1 MASPS
6 AHLGRDPFA
15 PAPGKTRRPWLWAAI
30 ATPALLWTALYAG
43 AAQPLRGLV
52 AQRASTALDRDVT
65 IGGPL
70 RVLVTP
76 FSIYVTAG
84 DVRIANPRWAMDD
97 ALLTARRATV
107 RLATFDLLIGRSGI
121 RALDVRGGTLDLE
134 RSRYGGRVNWAVG
147 KSGTLFD
154 PAALR
159 QLDADDLTVRYR
171 DFGAD
176 TDMRLIAS
184 TAGRGGIAFAGRGKA
199 GERAFTL
206 EGEARSGAEQPARIA
221 LAARTGGVAL
231 RLAGEA
237 ETPLQLAR
245 ARLTASARGPDFA
258 ELAALA
264 GIGLPAMPG
273 YALTAQLSHA
283 PQGWHFARIEGR
295 IGGTD
300 LAGKLTLDRR
310 HPRPRIVAQL
320 ASRTLDAA
328 DGMALFGLRRDPAP
342 IAMPEAGLDLA
353 ARLLPEAAIAPAAL
367 RRFDAVVTY
376 TAERV
381 TGTPHDP
388 AHLSATLALVN
399 GVLTLSPASVDLA
412 GGFVSSDIVVD
423 ARRAP
428 ALARYD
434 IRLSPT
440 PMGRL
445 LAGWGIA
452 PAGTDATTRGRI
464 QLAGRGNTL
473 RETLANASGRMALVI
488 PEGIVRTRRASLSG
502 LDVANL
508 NAALFNAPPFG
519 ASQVNCGLIA
529 FTVRDGI
536 ATADPILIDTDG
548 NALSGEGRI
557 DLRDETVDLRL
568 SADGKRFAFRGQPAR
583 VRVSGSLAD
592 PLVSREPVAWFH
604 PADLFGLR
612 LSLPR
617 LGALFSFIDPG
628 DAPDMA
634 CGPVLRGEPAAAQQ
648 AQPRELAGLR

>member
-1 MASPS
+1 MTRVSP
-6 AHLGRDPFA
+6 HIGPGTA
-15 PAPGKTRRPWLWAAI
+15 PTHARTTHRPWLWAAI
-30 ATPALLWTALYAG
+30 VTPALLWTALYAG
-43 AAQPLRGLV
+43 AASPLRGLV
-52 AQRASTALDRDVT
+52 AERAGAALERNVT

-84 DVRIANPRWAMDD
+84 DVRIANSRWAMDD
-97 ALLTARRATV
+97 ALLAARQATV

-147 KSGTLFD
+147 KPGTLFD

-159 QLDADDLTVRYR
+159 QLDADDLAVRYR

-184 TAGRGGIAFAGRGKA
+184 TAGWGGIAFAGRGKA

-206 EGEARSGAEQPARIA
+206 EGEAQSGAERPARIA
-221 LAARTGGVAL
+221 IAARTGGVAL

-237 ETPLQLAR
+237 EGPLQLAR
-245 ARLTASARGPDFA
+245 ARLTASVHGPDFA

-300 LAGKLTLDRR
+300 LSGKLTLDRR
-310 HPRPRIVAQL
+310 HPRPRVVAQL

-342 IAMPEAGLDLA
+342 IAMPEAGLNLT
-353 ARLLPEAAIAPAAL
+353 ARLLPDAAIAPAAL
-367 RRFDAVVTY
+367 RRFDAVISY

-428 ALARYD
+428 ALVRSD

-445 LAGWGIA
+445 LAGWGVA
-452 PAGTDATTRGRI
+452 PAGTDATARGRL
-464 QLAGRGNTL
+464 QLSGRGNTL
-473 RETLANASGRMALVI
+473 REALADASGRMALVI
-488 PEGIVRTRRASLSG
+488 PEGTVRTQRASLSG

-557 DLRDETVDLRL
+557 DLRNETVDLHL

-583 VRVSGSLAD
+583 VRVSGPLAD

-634 CGPVLRGEPAAAQQ
+634 CGPILRGETAAAQQ
-648 AQPRELAGLR
+648 QQPRELAGLR

>member
-1 MASPS
+1 MHARTT
-6 AHLGRDPFA
+6 H
-15 PAPGKTRRPWLWAAI
+15 RPWLWAAI
-30 ATPALLWTALYAG
+30 ATPVLIWAALYAG

-52 AQRASTALDRDVT
+52 AQRASAALDRAVT

-76 FSIYVTAG
+76 FSIYLTAG
-84 DVRIANPRWAMDD
+84 DVRVANPRWAMDD
-97 ALLTARRATV
+97 ALLTARQATV

-134 RSRYGGRVNWAVG
+134 RSRYGGRFNWALG
-147 KSGTLFD
+147 KPGTLFD

-176 TDMRLIAS
+176 TDMHLIAS
-184 TAGRGGIAFAGRGKA
+184 TAGRGGIAFAGGGKA

-206 EGEARSGAEQPARIA
+206 EGEAQSGAEQPTRIA
-221 LAARTGGVAL
+221 VAARTGGVAL

-237 ETPLQLAR
+237 EGPLQLAR
-245 ARLTASARGPDFA
+245 ARLTASANGPDFA

-300 LAGKLTLDRR
+300 LSGKLTLDRR

-320 ASRTLDAA
+320 ASRTLDAT

-342 IAMPEAGLDLA
+342 IAMPGAGLDLT
-353 ARLLPEAAIAPAAL
+353 ARLLPDAAIAPAAL
-367 RRFDAVVTY
+367 RRFDAVITY

-388 AHLSATLALVN
+388 AHLTATLALVN

-428 ALARYD
+428 ALVRSD

-452 PAGTDATTRGRI
+452 PAGTDATARGRL
-464 QLAGRGNTL
+464 QLSGRGNTL
-473 RETLANASGRMALVI
+473 REALANASGRMALVI
-488 PEGIVRTRRASLSG
+488 PEGTVRTQRASLSG

-519 ASQVNCGLIA
+519 ASQVNCGLVA

-548 NALSGEGRI
+548 NAISGEGRI
-557 DLRDETVDLRL
+557 DLRTETVDLRL

-583 VRVSGSLAD
+583 VRVSGPLAD

-604 PADLFGLR
+604 PTDLFGLR

-634 CGPVLRGEPAAAQQ
+634 CGPILRGETATAQQ